1 MGSLSR
7 SLARIAQIVCT
18 FVPYAACKE
27 VGIWRPSSADHEG
40 SGKDFKADESGAVA
54 LIFGL
59 ALLPML
65 LRVGAAID
73 YSYATATKVAVDAA
87 TDQAA
92 LVAVSRSELFTDAA
106 AAKAAALNAFNRQ
119 TEGLAR
125 TTVDSISVDVS
136 DASSRRS
143 VSVSYQ
149 ARTSTAFL
157 GLAGITSVRLAGSAA
172 ANSSDPQYIDFYL
185 LLDNTPSMGV
195 GATPADVSTLVNNT
209 SDQCAFAC
217 HDLSTAPND
226 YYSLAKKLGVTM
238 RIDVVRSATQALMD
252 TASVTEGPYSQ
263 FRMAIYTFGSSASST
278 GLTTISPL
286 TSNLANA
293 KAAASAIDLMAVP
306 YQGYNNDQITDFNAI
321 LAAANSAIPA
331 AGTGSMAAPQKVLF
345 LVSDGVNDSYNAS
358 TCSQPTTGGRC
369 QAPIDIAQCTAMKD
383 RGVKIA
389 VLYTTYLP
397 LPTNGWYNSWI
408 APFSNQ
414 IAPAMQSCAS
424 PGLFFEVSP
433 TQGIPDAMSALFK
446 LAVGQAALTH

>member
-1 MGSLSR
+1 MK
-7 SLARIAQIVCT
+7 T
-18 FVPYAACKE
+18 
-27 VGIWRPSSADHEG
+27 GIWRPRSVDHRGACKE
-40 SGKDFKADESGAVA
+40 FKADQSGAVA

-65 LRVGAAID
+65 LCVGAAID
-73 YSYATATKVAVDAA
+73 YSYATARKVALDAA
-87 TDQAA
+87 TDEAA
-92 LVAVSRSELFTDAA
+92 LVAVSRSALFTDAA

-125 TTVDSISVDVS
+125 TTVDSINVDVS
-136 DASSRRS
+136 EVSGKRS

-157 GLAGITSVRLAGSAA
+157 GLAGITSVRLSGSAA

-195 GATPADVSTLVNNT
+195 GATPADVNTLVNNT
-209 SDQCAFAC
+209 SDKCAFAC
-217 HDLSTAPND
+217 HDLSAAPND
-226 YYSLAKKLGVTM
+226 YYTLAKNLGVKM
-238 RIDVVRSATQALMD
+238 RIDVVRSATQVLMD
-252 TASVTEGPYSQ
+252 TATMTEGPYPQ

-293 KAAASAIDLMAVP
+293 KAAASGIDLMAVP
-306 YQGYNNDQITDFNAI
+306 YQGYNNDQITDFNNI
-321 LAAANSAIPA
+321 LSAANSAIPA
-331 AGTGSMAAPQKVLF
+331 AGNGSSAAPQKFLF
-345 LVSDGVNDSYNAS
+345 LVSDGVNDSYNPS

-369 QAPIDIAQCTAMKD
+369 QAPIDVSQCTAMKN

-397 LPTNGWYNSWI
+397 LPTNSWYNAWI
-408 APFSNQ
+408 APFSSQ
-414 IAPAMQSCAS
+414 ISPAMQSCAS
-424 PGLFFEVSP
+424 PGLYFEVSP
-433 TQGIPDAMSALFK
+433 TQGISDAMNALFK